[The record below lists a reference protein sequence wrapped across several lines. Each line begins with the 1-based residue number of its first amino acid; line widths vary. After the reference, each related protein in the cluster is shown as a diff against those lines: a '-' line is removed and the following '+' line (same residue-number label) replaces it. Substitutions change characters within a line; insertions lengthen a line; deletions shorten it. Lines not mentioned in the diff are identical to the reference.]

1 MWWVNWIVCL
11 VVRLEIGI
19 TEYFVDG
26 GIMLLL
32 ESVVCVAR

>member
-1 MWWVNWIVCL
+1 MVGKLDCMPGG
-11 VVRLEIGI
+11 EIGI

>member
-1 MWWVNWIVCL
+1 MVGQLDCMPGDV
-11 VVRLEIGI
+11 IGC

-32 ESVVCVAR
+32 ESVVCVAW